1 MDVSVVIVEQ
11 LDLGGEL
18 RSFQMKAGSGDHVTV
33 AFADEYDEPRS
44 GPFHFLDR
52 KQERAFSEGFAECSA
67 RKLTASRYR
76 VTERGY
82 EFNTSWRGV
91 LTERGRL
98 SYYAVS
104 LPEHAI
110 PVSVRFFDL
119 RSGREYQKSV
129 NRDDQRKRFVLYLE
143 CRSSHGSFDFG
154 LEVRFVVSAEDF
166 YAAQYVDESTT
177 GYGAH
182 PDAYEYLLR
191 DGQQHVVQQFFM
203 ESMNMGDHYQTG
215 QAGAV
220 GPNSRAENNTFQQI
234 WNQRSSDVDLPQ
246 LAEELRQLRMA
257 LKAEG
262 TTIEHDKAI
271 ASVAAAEEAAQKNDG
286 AGALRH
292 LQAAGKWTLDVATK
306 IGTSVAAK
314 AITSAMGI

>member
-18 RSFQMKAGSGDHVTV
+18 RSFRMKADYGDHVTV

-52 KQERAFSEGFAECSA
+52 KHEKAFAEGFAECSA
-67 RKLTASRYR
+67 RKLSASRYSI
-76 VTERGY
+76 TERGY
-82 EFNTSWRGV
+82 EFNTSWRGIP
-91 LTERGRL
+91 TDRGRL
-98 SYYAVS
+98 SYYAIS
-104 LPEHAI
+104 LPEFGI

-119 RSGREYQKSV
+119 RSGREYRKSV
-129 NRDDQRKRFVLYLE
+129 DRDDHRNRFVLYLE

-166 YAAQYVDESTT
+166 HTAEYVDETTT

-203 ESMNMGDHYQTG
+203 ESMHMGDHYQTG

-220 GPNSRAENNTFQQI
+220 GPNSRAENNTFQQM
-234 WNQRSSDVDLPQ
+234 WDQRSSDLHLPQ
-246 LAEELRQLRMA
+246 LAEELGHLRMV
-257 LKAEG
+257 LKAES
-262 TTIEHDKAI
+262 TTI
-271 ASVAAAEEAAQKNDG
+271 
-286 AGALRH
+286 
-292 LQAAGKWTLDVATK
+292 
-306 IGTSVAAK
+306 
-314 AITSAMGI
+314 